1 MDNYKAAKR
10 ILEHTI
16 EKDWQSALR
25 ACAHALIAVVDRME
39 PDIMSEDELDM
50 SDLQEKN
57 RLLLDELDRMRS
69 KLTQSKL
76 EADRLEKWIEEGTR
90 GGSG

>member
-1 MDNYKAAKR
+1 VDNYKAAKR
-10 ILEHTI
+10 ILEHTT

-25 ACAHALIAVVDRME
+25 SCAHALVAIAERLGE
-39 PDIMSEDELDM
+39 PEI
-50 SDLQEKN
+50 QEKN

-76 EADRLEKWIEEGTR
+76 EADRLEKWIQEGR
-90 GGSG
+90 RQEDQADV